1 MWPFL
6 IAMDI
11 YQKLIENLPAN
22 LRFKYEVANKFSH
35 KIIKNKWCH
44 CQFDYYNSQRIC
56 ESFFCIATCF
66 HIRLTTKIHSKHEE
80 EKTKT
85 SLHFFVISSLN
96 VLHFFYVFCIL
107 LKKKN
112 HFANISITEHCQTL
126 LDDTKYSKY
135 Y

>member
-85 SLHFFVISSLN
+85 SLHFFCD
-96 VLHFFYVFCIL
+96 FFIECFTLFFTFFVF
-107 LKKKN
+107 
-112 HFANISITEHCQTL
+112 
-126 LDDTKYSKY
+126 Y
-135 Y
+135 